1 MGGLFAKCV
10 HCAETDSKL
19 QSLTKDYNRCHDK
32 MITLQ
37 HQHAILVSINEKL
50 TEEILQLRKQD
61 KHQDVHQEDEDQ
73 DKHQDQE
80 DEDQEDEDQEDED
93 QYAGVE
99 EEWLCLFDHN
109 YEK

>member
-61 KHQDVHQEDEDQ
+61 KHQD
-73 DKHQDQE
+73 KHQ
-80 DEDQEDEDQEDED
+80 DQEDED

-99 EEWLCLFDHN
+99 EEWLCIFDHN

>member
-61 KHQDVHQEDEDQ
+61 KHQEDEDQ
-73 DKHQDQE
+73 EEEDQE

-99 EEWLCLFDHN
+99 EDWLCIFDHN

>member
-73 DKHQDQE
+73 E

-99 EEWLCLFDHN
+99 EDWLCIFDHN